1 MALQPAS
8 KRFRETPWLMA
19 AIEWDLRWLEFIVV
33 EAARFGIGTLGK
45 GTGIVLVIS
54 TAIAQKRLS
63 CRLM

>member
-1 MALQPAS
+1 
-8 KRFRETPWLMA
+8 MA